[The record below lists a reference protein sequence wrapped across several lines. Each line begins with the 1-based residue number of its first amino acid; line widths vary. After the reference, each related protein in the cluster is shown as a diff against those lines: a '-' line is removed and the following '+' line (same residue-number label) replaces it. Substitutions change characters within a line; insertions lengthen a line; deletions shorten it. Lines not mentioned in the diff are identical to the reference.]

1 MTIEKKNPNATT
13 IAASPTVLTAINDR
27 INREESANHGVFD
40 FAVDATSETFTS
52 AQFWDGHT
60 IRLTEGSPAPGGAV
74 TITVPGG
81 SPSEQRGAFLV
92 DNQMTEDCSFTV
104 SGQSGT
110 VPIVP
115 AGETALLTCDGD
127 DVSFAETFNVNS
139 EDIDL
144 IVKLTQAAYDA
155 LSPKIATTLYNIVG

>member
-13 IAASPTVLTAINDR
+13 IAATPLVLTAINDR
-27 INREESANHGVFD
+27 INREESANHGIFD

-81 SPSEQRGAFLV
+81 SPPEQRGNFLV
-92 DNQMTEDCSFTV
+92 DNQMTEDCGFTV
-104 SGQSGT
+104 SGQSGA
-110 VPIVP
+110 VPVVP

-127 DVSFAETFNVNS
+127 DVSFADTYNINS
-139 EDIDL
+139 EDVDL
-144 IVKLTQAAYDA
+144 VTKLTQAAYDA
-155 LSPKIATTLYNIVG
+155 LSPPEARTLYYIVG